1 MRNIYIS
8 ACLLGAFLLTN
19 CHDDLN
25 KVNPNF
31 ITTEVYFKDVVDL
44 EKAVTGI
51 YATAH
56 SNLLVAREWFFTHA
70 LRSPD
75 FATGGAQLEA
85 PRAQILNGGT
95 SPDNSVVGA
104 IWTGFYTVIHRA
116 NTVIVNGPTATGDA
130 ATRDLMVAEAKFLR
144 AWAYYELVNFFG
156 PVPIY
161 TEPVLTVEGFKP
173 RAPIADVYAV
183 IMEDLKAAQAALPE
197 SRSGGDLGRATSG
210 AATFLLGKAY
220 VQQGDYASAKTELE
234 KLLGRYTLTDEYLDN
249 FKEETEYN
257 SESIW
262 EIGFQGRSDN
272 GYNWG
277 SGDGPTAPQSSVR
290 NQEINPISWRNLIPS
305 DDLLNE
311 YETPA
316 NGAAKRDPRLDYTI
330 YFPGDE
336 FNNGNSRLTEAM
348 QGGAGTSILNGVPIK
363 VSWQKYTNLYKSD
376 LGFQPAGINTR
387 IFRYAEVLLLLAE
400 VENHLGNQAKAIEY
414 LNMIRDRADV
424 MMPHYPTPLYP
435 VSTQE
440 QVFAAIV
447 HENQVERG
455 GEEGRDF
462 DVLRWIREGKIAPPF
477 TTYTFNPER
486 DFVLPIPQDEISRNP
501 NLGEGGI
508 NKQNPNY

>member
-1 MRNIYIS
+1 MRKLYIS
-8 ACLLGAFLLTN
+8 ACLLGTFLLAN
-19 CHDDLN
+19 CHDDLD
-25 KVNPNF
+25 KVNPNY
-31 ITTEVYFKDVVDL
+31 ITTEIYFKEVDDL
-44 EKAVTGI
+44 EKGVTGI
-51 YATAH
+51 YAVAH

-75 FATGGAQLEA
+75 YATGGAQLEA
-85 PRAQILNGGT
+85 PRAQILTGGT

-116 NTVIVNGPTATGDA
+116 NTVIVNGPEATGDA
-130 ATRDLMVAEAKFLR
+130 AKRDLMVAEAKFLR

-161 TEPVLTVEGFKP
+161 REPVIAVADFKP
-173 RAPIADVYAV
+173 RSAVSDVYAL
-183 IMEDLKAAQAALPE
+183 IMEDLSAAQAALPE

-210 AATFLLGKAY
+210 AATFLLGKSY
-220 VQQGDYASAKTELE
+220 MQQGDYATAKAELE
-234 KLLGRYTLTDEYLDN
+234 KLVGKYSLTDNYLDN
-249 FKEETEYN
+249 FLEETEYN

-305 DDLLNE
+305 NDLLNE
-311 YETPA
+311 YETPE
-316 NGAAKRDPRLDYTI
+316 NGAAKRDPRLDYTV

-336 FNNGNSRLTEAM
+336 FNNGSSRLTEDM
-348 QGGAGTSILNGVPIK
+348 QGGAGSSILNGQPVK

-376 LGFQPAGINTR
+376 SGYQPAGINTR
-387 IFRYAEVLLLLAE
+387 IFRYAEALLLLAE
-400 VENHLGNQAKAIEY
+400 CENELGNQEKAVEY
-414 LNMIRDRADV
+414 LNMIRDRPDV
-424 MMPHYPTPLYP
+424 MMPHYPTAQFP
-435 VSTQE
+435 VGTKE
-440 QVFAAIV
+440 EVFAAIM

-462 DVLRWIREGKIAPPF
+462 DVLRWIKEGKTTPPF
-477 TTYTFNPER
+477 TTYSFNPDR

-501 NLGEGGI
+501 ELGAGGI
-508 NKQNPNY
+508 SQQNPNY